1 MPSGSA
7 QPNAPESSSQKG
19 TGPPVKKRT
28 VSKAACN
35 NCRLKKIRCDGKRPS
50 CTACTKAGVECN
62 FVTATS
68 DETPFMALKREVE
81 SLRRS
86 TEDMAEI
93 FDLLESAPNAV
104 SLDILRRLKSTR
116 NQAEGAND
124 PSDVLA
130 SVKKDLE
137 DEPLLPVR
145 LSNRQ
150 LMAGLIPETQQTPEY
165 EIMMRCPTAYPMLI
179 PIEIAFINLADLLRP
194 AILERPKDARLYVPP
209 IPELMDGIGNVSS
222 NSPHSFATA
231 WPTRLHST
239 ALGDGPSSSTSP
251 SGQGENTPRG
261 GLTSTLLEAGDRG
274 IGNFE
279 ALQSLHTIIDDRL
292 KGVNFQ
298 RWTNV
303 PITNELAATLIS
315 LYLEIDHQWCPLF
328 DADLFLNDCLQ
339 GNTHFC
345 SVLLINALLGW
356 ACQSYSSLQPEASGL
371 VGAFE
376 AEAERLWE
384 IEKFNNTLTAAAA
397 AQLLNS
403 TSASRGRDDFAKQ
416 CLDEGI
422 QMGKRMGL
430 FGMDSEN
437 ASALTWLDHHQD
449 WLRAACHTSW
459 GIFSCACMRSLHLH
473 RAEIETPPLLPMPG
487 EYFETH
493 GYSNNSY
500 SHIRTLVPTRVGEA
514 FKAIC
519 KLNLIVH
526 DIIWSYF
533 GKSDTVPAA
542 RATIKFAEQVYQR
555 LFNWASSLSLE
566 LARGRRNRHSSV
578 MLHLYY
584 HCTVMELFWPF
595 LQESADK
602 VIKVNQLTTTAA
614 ATKNIH
620 EASVNQLKRLAL
632 IYCINFNKAC
642 SSTMWHTALLY
653 LSNAMLC
660 ETMRSGNLRD
670 PECWFYFMLCMTCY
684 QNMWYVTEDFLRQG
698 NSTSLLQI
706 MWFSKD
712 SYANTDFSPVRDA
725 VSFFIPIP
733 SRRLVIHTRMQV
745 YYGSFQVVEVTM
757 LGLLSMALRNGFLS
771 FPEANTVLN
780 DMKRIGQRYDSQFTV
795 RASFMVDLELAMT
808 NPREAQVQT
817 LANAFHELAIFRE
830 FTTGELRKRQKQL
843 STLSTSDTP
852 S

>member
-1 MPSGSA
+1 MSENYKRLLPAPMPSGTA

-50 CTACTKAGVECN
+50 CTACTKASVECN

-116 NQAEGAND
+116 NQTEGASD

-194 AILERPKDARLYVPP
+194 AILERPKAA
-209 IPELMDGIGNVSS
+209 
-222 NSPHSFATA
+222 SF
-231 WPTRLHST
+231 T

-292 KGVNFQ
+292 RGVNFQ

-345 SVLLINALLGW
+345 SVLLMNALLGW

-430 FGMDSEN
+430 FGVGSEN

-566 LARGRRNRHSSV
+566 LARGRRNRHSSI

-684 QNMWYVTEDFLRQG
+684 QNM
-698 NSTSLLQI
+698 
-706 MWFSKD
+706 
-712 SYANTDFSPVRDA
+712 
-725 VSFFIPIP
+725 
-733 SRRLVIHTRMQV
+733 
-745 YYGSFQVVEVTM
+745 YGSFQVVEVTM

-830 FTTGELRKRQKQL
+830 FTTGELR
-843 STLSTSDTP
+843 
-852 S
+852 